1 MNSAIFIDIVYAF
14 WLMLC
19 VCLDFVALLACIGS
33 AIAAGGGWIFL
44 LIILGSLFLWRVRAE
59 DKLMEQL

>member
-1 MNSAIFIDIVYAF
+1 MNPAIFIDIVCAF

-19 VCLDFVALLACIGS
+19 VYLDFVALLACIGS
-33 AIAAGGGWIFL
+33 PIAGGGGWIFL